1 MGERRLV
8 LVALSILLLTL
19 SSTLVVIEMMFL
31 KMVKVIKGDG
41 HSIEHLIGRDKCVWT
56 NHDRCPANILP
67 QCFVRLHII
76 CPQYGA
82 QIRDGIVEVSV
93 IEPGLFTRPPHRC
106 GLPPLTSVARS
117 KQLLHCGVLEVSHLS
132 VSHQLLD
139 NDDVRLQTCLL
150 HHERSQL

>member
-19 SSTLVVIEMMFL
+19 SSTLVVIEMM
-31 KMVKVIKGDG
+31 KVINGDD
-41 HSIEHLIGRDKCVWT
+41 HSLGHLISGDKCVWT
-56 NHDRCPANILP
+56 NHDGCPANVLP
-67 QCFVRLHII
+67 QCLVRLHII

-93 IEPGLFTRPPHRC
+93 IQPGLFTRPPHRC

-132 VSHQLLD
+132 VCHQLLD